1 MPHLSM
7 PHFAMTRPSRRIL
20 LSLAGVAFGV
30 VACAS
35 PYRTSNTLGVLPPQ
49 PPRPLWMGAVRP
61 ESNPGMRGAAAITV
75 TRTPGYSHVL
85 VSIAGGTPGR
95 SYDWTLHSGS
105 CGSAGATIPVAG
117 YPLVTYP
124 DGTAKAEGSISE
136 KLTPNT
142 PYSVVIGSADGAAAP
157 ACADLAYGYM

>member
-1 MPHLSM
+1 M
-7 PHFAMTRPSRRIL
+7 PHFSMPRFGVIRSKRLVLI
-20 LSLAGVAFGV
+20 SLAGVVASAA
-30 VACAS
+30 ACAT
-35 PYRTSNTLGVLPPQ
+35 PYRTSTKLGVLPPQ
-49 PPRPLWMGAVRP
+49 PPRPLWMGPVRA
-61 ESNPGMRGAAAITV
+61 ESSPGMRGAAAITA
-75 TRTPGYSHVL
+75 TNTPGYSHVL

-95 SYDWTLHSGS
+95 AYDWTLHSGS

-124 DGTAKAEGSISE
+124 DGTARAEGSISE

-142 PYSVVIGSADGAAAP
+142 PYSVVIGSADAAAAP